1 MPHSCCVPQC
11 KSRGNQSG
19 EKPVSKF
26 VTFHQFTKDKALRK
40 KWIHAIRRD
49 EGRHFTISQHTT
61 ICSRHFAEV
70 CFVWTGL
77 SKKRRKIKPECAATL
92 FPWNDWGKRPPTVT
106 ARRPLQRPTLQ
117 SSFSEFVPSCSSHS
131 TNKENEEA
139 ATCPVTTVNISQEQ
153 RATYLRIES
162 KVEALQKEIELLKG
176 RNAFLHGQIV
186 DLKKKSF
193 CLDNFTSTDE
203 NMAFYTGLDRGR
215 FQVLCGLIE
224 VGEKGENVEWY
235 RADKKLYKDLGLED
249 MR

>member
-1 MPHSCCVPQC
+1 MPHSCCVPAVLQC

-40 KWIHAIRRD
+40 KWIHAIRID

-77 SKKRRKIKPECAATL
+77 SKKRRKIKPECAPTL

-117 SSFSEFVPSCSSHS
+117 SSFYNPDLLRPVALILYQQRKRRSCYMP
-131 TNKENEEA
+131 
-139 ATCPVTTVNISQEQ
+139 C
-153 RATYLRIES
+153 YY
-162 KVEALQKEIELLKG
+162 
-176 RNAFLHGQIV
+176 
-186 DLKKKSF
+186 
-193 CLDNFTSTDE
+193 C
-203 NMAFYTGLDRGR
+203 
-215 FQVLCGLIE
+215 
-224 VGEKGENVEWY
+224 
-235 RADKKLYKDLGLED
+235 
-249 MR
+249 